1 MDANNLKK
9 AFELFVKLQDKKVKL
24 SNVDGKIKYRAPSG
38 IMTNEVIEE
47 IRKCKNELL
56 TIINC
61 TEHPEKLWKGKQ
73 GDSFPLTDV
82 QSAYLIGRK
91 NIFQYGNAACHIYM
105 EVEYSELDS
114 QRVEEVWNILI
125 NRHPMLRVIFSDTGI
140 QKILRDTP
148 WYTLYTNRNI
158 TYTQETLQTELGHK
172 IYDASKWPMFD
183 IGCVSGH
190 NKAILGIS
198 IDFMIADWASIW
210 ILIDEFE
217 KLYQN
222 PTASL
227 PRIEYNF
234 SDYIYCEK
242 VKKYTP
248 KYFSDRE
255 YWIERLAEFPEKP
268 DLPIINAVEN
278 IDKNVIFKRY
288 KFVVEKN
295 KWKTI
300 QLISSKMGLTSSAV
314 ILSAYAMVISK
325 WSTNKKFVMNLT
337 TLNRNSYESKVNN
350 IVGDFTSIN
359 LLAVDF
365 SIQKSFREYVKQIQ
379 QQLLTDMEHKFFS
392 GVEVLRELS
401 QGKENIIM
409 PYVFTSG
416 IGVIRNTKKEG
427 YHGKY
432 YQNGIS
438 QTPQVFIDCQVFDQ
452 DDELLINWDV
462 REGIFLPEV
471 IDEMFLMFQDLICNF
486 LIDAEN
492 WNVEKVTAI
501 LNKNIKIS
509 KKKYDLPSGLLY
521 SSILEMAELCPEKE
535 AVQDENEI
543 WSFSKLVRK
552 SWFVQNKLQQE
563 GCIPGDL
570 VGIFM
575 PKSNYQIAS
584 VLGVLMNGCTYVPI
598 DIQQPKK
605 RINEIIEQAGIK
617 YVLISSCS
625 KIELMFL
632 DVKYI
637 YADKQNNE
645 IITKQIPQVP
655 NSSIAYVIFTSGST
669 GKPKGVAISHLSAL
683 NTIYYVNK
691 MLNISTNDIV
701 FGVSRLSFDLSVYDI
716 FGILSA
722 GGKLFLPDEN
732 RIADPSYLFETIV
745 KQKITVWNSVPAIMQ
760 MILEYRE
767 NEKRTEQFNIR
778 CSLLSGD
785 WIPLTLPER

>member
-543 WSFSKLVRK
+543 WSFSKLVEEYINGLREIEK
-552 SWFVQNKLQQE
+552 EERIRLYINSVSKNMPIQMFVYLFDIFKQSTNGAIYKPIPYLGDIRLFIAE
-563 GCIPGDL
+563 DTEKIVFHRSEEVINFWRENCIGDVTVIMIPGNHLTCFTDVNNIQKL
-570 VGIFM
+570 VNM
-575 PKSNYQIAS
+575 
-584 VLGVLMNGCTYVPI
+584 
-598 DIQQPKK
+598 
-605 RINEIIEQAGIK
+605 
-617 YVLISSCS
+617 
-625 KIELMFL
+625 
-632 DVKYI
+632 
-637 YADKQNNE
+637 
-645 IITKQIPQVP
+645 IT
-655 NSSIAYVIFTSGST
+655 
-669 GKPKGVAISHLSAL
+669 
-683 NTIYYVNK
+683 
-691 MLNISTNDIV
+691 
-701 FGVSRLSFDLSVYDI
+701 
-716 FGILSA
+716 
-722 GGKLFLPDEN
+722 
-732 RIADPSYLFETIV
+732 
-745 KQKITVWNSVPAIMQ
+745 
-760 MILEYRE
+760 
-767 NEKRTEQFNIR
+767 EK
-778 CSLLSGD
+778 
-785 WIPLTLPER
+785 

>member
-492 WNVEKVTAI
+492 WNVEK
-501 LNKNIKIS
+501 
-509 KKKYDLPSGLLY
+509 
-521 SSILEMAELCPEKE
+521 
-535 AVQDENEI
+535 AV
-543 WSFSKLVRK
+543 
-552 SWFVQNKLQQE
+552 
-563 GCIPGDL
+563 
-570 VGIFM
+570 
-575 PKSNYQIAS
+575 
-584 VLGVLMNGCTYVPI
+584 
-598 DIQQPKK
+598 
-605 RINEIIEQAGIK
+605 
-617 YVLISSCS
+617 
-625 KIELMFL
+625 
-632 DVKYI
+632 
-637 YADKQNNE
+637 
-645 IITKQIPQVP
+645 
-655 NSSIAYVIFTSGST
+655 
-669 GKPKGVAISHLSAL
+669 
-683 NTIYYVNK
+683 
-691 MLNISTNDIV
+691 
-701 FGVSRLSFDLSVYDI
+701 
-716 FGILSA
+716 
-722 GGKLFLPDEN
+722 
-732 RIADPSYLFETIV
+732 SYTH
-745 KQKITVWNSVPAIMQ
+745 
-760 MILEYRE
+760 
-767 NEKRTEQFNIR
+767 
-778 CSLLSGD
+778 
-785 WIPLTLPER
+785 LTLPTNSLV

>member
-575 PKSNYQIAS
+575 PKSNYQIA
-584 VLGVLMNGCTYVPI
+584 
-598 DIQQPKK
+598 KK
-605 RINEIIEQAGIK
+605 
-617 YVLISSCS
+617 
-625 KIELMFL
+625 
-632 DVKYI
+632 
-637 YADKQNNE
+637 
-645 IITKQIPQVP
+645 
-655 NSSIAYVIFTSGST
+655 SIA
-669 GKPKGVAISHLSAL
+669 
-683 NTIYYVNK
+683 
-691 MLNISTNDIV
+691 
-701 FGVSRLSFDLSVYDI
+701 
-716 FGILSA
+716 
-722 GGKLFLPDEN
+722 N
-732 RIADPSYLFETIV
+732 RIIIMREGRIAEQGYLID
-745 KQKITVWNSVPAIMQ
+745 Q
-760 MILEYRE
+760 
-767 NEKRTEQFNIR
+767 
-778 CSLLSGD
+778 LSNKKGQG
-785 WIPLTLPER
+785 